1 MSEKRKYRTF
11 SPDEKTEI
19 VLAGLRGDRS
29 VRDVCREYE
38 IAETLY
44 YQWRDRLLEG
54 GKPPSRH
61 RGTRTRTLAMAS
73 SATRRSASRSWSGRW
88 GARPTSWRSRG
99 NSRGSGREITAY
111 IDTYHHRPRSGIGY
125 RTPAEVAQTWRTL
138 QTRAT

>member
-11 SPDEKTEI
+11 TPEQKLEI

-54 GKPPSRH
+54 GK
-61 RGTRTRTLAMAS
+61 TALATPRDAGVDPKEVELRE
-73 SATRRSASRSWSGRW
+73 AKKRIGQLERALGRK
-88 GARPTSWRSRG
+88 
-99 NSRGSGREITAY
+99 
-111 IDTYHHRPRSGIGY
+111 TYEL
-125 RTPAEVAQTWRTL
+125 EVAGELSRDWT
-138 QTRAT
+138 